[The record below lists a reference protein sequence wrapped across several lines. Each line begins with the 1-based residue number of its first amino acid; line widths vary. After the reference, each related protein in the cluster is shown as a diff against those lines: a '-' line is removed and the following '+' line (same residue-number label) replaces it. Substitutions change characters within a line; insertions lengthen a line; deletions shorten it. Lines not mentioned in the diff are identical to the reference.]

1 MPVRRKAVR
10 RPLNADPLEQTIVTA
25 AVARGRAVG
34 WDRVRL
40 ADIARDL
47 KLPVSEIVRAYRDLD
62 AVADAWFARATSAM
76 ADAGTR
82 AAGRAPKAR
91 LETAMLAWFDALA
104 SERRVT
110 AQMLRTKL
118 YPAHPHHWVPVI
130 FSLSRTIQ
138 LLRDVAGLGADG
150 TRRQI
155 EEVGLSAL
163 FVAALGVWC
172 RDETEGQKRTR
183 AFIAR
188 WLAAADRALT
198 RPADAKRSRNP
209 G

>member
-10 RPLNADPLEQTIVTA
+10 RPSNADPLERSIVDA

-47 KLPVSEIVRAYRDLD
+47 KVSPSEILCVYRDLD
-62 AVADAWFARATSAM
+62 AVADAWFARATAAM
-76 ADAGTR
+76 ADAGIRT
-82 AAGRAPKAR
+82 AGQVPKAR
-91 LETAMLAWFDALA
+91 LEAAMLAWFDALA

-110 AQMLRTKL
+110 AQMLRIKL
-118 YPAHPHHWVPVI
+118 YPAHPHHWAPMI

-138 LLRDVAGLGADG
+138 LLRDVAGLEGIG
-150 TRRQI
+150 RRRQI
-155 EEVGLSAL
+155 EEIGLSAL

-172 RDETEGQKRTR
+172 NDESDGRKKTR

-198 RPADAKRSRNP
+198 RPADAKRSRI
-209 G
+209 

>member
-1 MPVRRKAVR
+1 MPVRRKAIR
-10 RPLNADPLEQTIVTA
+10 RSLNADPFKRSIVAA
-25 AVARGRAVG
+25 AVARGRVVG
-34 WDRVRL
+34 WDRVRFS
-40 ADIARDL
+40 DVAREL
-47 KLPVSEIVRAYRDLD
+47 KISVSEILRAYRDLD

-118 YPAHPHHWVPVI
+118 YPAHPHHWVPMV

-150 TRRQI
+150 RRRQV
-155 EEVGLSAL
+155 EEIGLSAL

-188 WLAAADRALT
+188 WLAAADRALA
-198 RPADAKRSRNP
+198 RPAIAKRSRI
-209 G
+209 

>member
-1 MPVRRKAVR
+1 MSVRRQAVR
-10 RPLNADPLEQTIVTA
+10 RRSGAEPLAQTIVDV

-47 KLPVSEIVRAYRDLD
+47 AVPASEILRFYRDLD
-62 AVADAWFARATSAM
+62 AVADAWFARAASTM
-76 ADAGTR
+76 ADAGMH
-82 AAGRAPKAR
+82 AGKEPPKRRIEA
-91 LETAMLAWFDALA
+91 AMLAWFDALA
-104 SERRVT
+104 SERQVT
-110 AQMLRTKL
+110 AQMLRSKL
-118 YPAHPHHWVPVI
+118 YPAHPHHWVPMI

-138 LLRDVAGLGADG
+138 LLRDVAGLGAVG
-150 TRRQI
+150 RRRQV

-172 RDETEGQKRTR
+172 NDESDGQKKTR

-188 WLAAADRALT
+188 WLAAADRALA
-198 RPADAKRSRNP
+198 RPAVAKHAK

>member
-1 MPVRRKAVR
+1 MPVRRKAIR
-10 RPLNADPLEQTIVTA
+10 RSLNADPFKRSIVAA
-25 AVARGRAVG
+25 AVARGRVVG
-34 WDRVRL
+34 WDRVRFS
-40 ADIARDL
+40 DVAREL
-47 KLPVSEIVRAYRDLD
+47 KVSVSEILRAYRDLD

-118 YPAHPHHWVPVI
+118 YPAHPHHWVPMV

-138 LLRDVAGLGADG
+138 LLRDVAGLGADVQQLTKAVG
-150 TRRQI
+150 ALSLLGDYVKRVDELAVELRALRRRQDDYEHRI
-155 EEVGLSAL
+155 ALEVLPRLPKTGT
-163 FVAALGVWC
+163 G
-172 RDETEGQKRTR
+172 
-183 AFIAR
+183 
-188 WLAAADRALT
+188 
-198 RPADAKRSRNP
+198 
-209 G
+209 